1 MHAVLLAQYAIGNPV
16 GILLK
21 ILVGGMPI
29 LYAQV
34 STLIINLEVLL
45 IISNILTPWK
55 TVEPHQ
61 RIHVET
67 THGRLVLHHLAH
79 QVHTAI

>member
-1 MHAVLLAQYAIGNPV
+1 MHTVLLAQYAIGNPV

-29 LYAQV
+29 LYVQV

-45 IISNILTPWK
+45 IIRNILTPWK
-55 TVEPHQ
+55 
-61 RIHVET
+61 R
-67 THGRLVLHHLAH
+67 
-79 QVHTAI
+79 